1 MPDQNNLPDL
11 SREEQQDLLD
21 LATEQAD
28 QIDQL
33 QQKLES
39 QLSINSELEQELQKA
54 LEKNEKLNNSDLLL
68 RKAEK
73 LNQSAQE
80 VKTSASKAVDEAN
93 RRAEYAEAERDR
105 ALKQSSRD
113 RAAAAE
119 ERRSAERYKAE
130 QEQLKRDELK
140 LIDQSAEEK
149 IKAEKARLQRDN
161 ELSKDKT
168 EKHYKAEYAAKETQ
182 HFAMFLFCTVWC
194 VIQAVFTPKVIE
206 DISQVISWIAKYAV
220 SAWGWIL
227 SWSDGAASITN
238 GISNTTA
245 ATVLYW
251 VVGVLVGTILG
262 ILLYVVVMVGPIYV
276 SWLYFASKRFDL
288 YNKRFM
294 AYTGV
299 LWIVASY
306 AMPGLPVNLFLI
318 WIGLQLLTA
327 ILKGIEAW
335 YGDKDYWE
343 KEKIWNFVREKI
355 LPPVIIVG
363 GGIGTILFVAWI
375 NGRL

>member
-1 MPDQNNLPDL
+1 MPDQNSLPDL
-11 SREEQQDLLD
+11 SREEQKELLA
-21 LATEQAD
+21 LAQEQSD

-33 QQKLES
+33 MSKVES
-39 QLSINSELEQELQKA
+39 QSSTISDLEQELQKA

-68 RKAEK
+68 KKAEK
-73 LNQSAQE
+73 LNQDAQE

-93 RRAEYAEAERDR
+93 RKVKLAEEERDR
-105 ALKQSSRD
+105 ALRQTSRD

-194 VIQAVFTPKVIE
+194 VIQAVFTPKVTE
-206 DISQVISWIAKYAV
+206 DISQVISWISKYAV

>member
-1 MPDQNNLPDL
+1 M
-11 SREEQQDLLD
+11 
-21 LATEQAD
+21 
-28 QIDQL
+28 
-33 QQKLES
+33 K
-39 QLSINSELEQELQKA
+39 
-54 LEKNEKLNNSDLLL
+54 
-68 RKAEK
+68 KAEK
-73 LNQSAQE
+73 LNQDAQE
-80 VKTSASKAVDEAN
+80 VKTSASKAIDEAN
-93 RRAEYAEAERDR
+93 RKVKLAEEERDR
-105 ALKQSSRD
+105 VLRQTSRD

-119 ERRSAERYKAE
+119 ERRSAEQYKAE

-140 LIDQSAEEK
+140 LIDQSADEK

-194 VIQAVFTPKVIE
+194 VIQAVFTPKVTE
-206 DISQVISWIAKYAV
+206 DISQVVSWIAQYAV

-227 SWSDGAASITN
+227 SWSAGAAAVTN
-238 GISNTTA
+238 NIANTTV
-245 ATVLYW
+245 ATILYW
-251 VVGVLVGTILG
+251 VVYGLIWLLSAV
-262 ILLYVVVMVGPIYV
+262 LLYVVIMGGTVFV
-276 SWLYFASKRFDL
+276 SWLYLSNDHFDQ

-299 LWIVASY
+299 LWIVSSY
-306 AMPGLPVNLFLI
+306 AMPELPVNLFLI